1 MRRLPAAAAI
11 MLVLA
16 ACAGTGGRT
25 QAVQDQDGRLL
36 ARAIQDLSTGGAS
49 FSMDEQVTLSGGDI
63 PSGQSAMVHG
73 QAKGNLVGGHVQMIY
88 KFLRGKTNPSF
99 EVIVADG
106 GFYIRQQGASQWL
119 VTPEPAATEL
129 YPSVRLDLMRESVL
143 LARRIDASS
152 LARIGSGFDFAHKY
166 VVRPAPDQLEQLDAM
181 PVQGAAETAFL
192 KSASAEFDVFLSVQ
206 GDRLMRI
213 EVHIT
218 GTDPNTGTK
227 QKIDSVAD
235 FKPARVKPID
245 APAGATPVSPSQIFG
260 GG

>member
-1 MRRLPAAAAI
+1 MRRGLAAAAA
-11 MLVLA
+11 LVLLA
-16 ACAGTGGRT
+16 ACAAGGGRS

-36 ARAIQDLSTGGAS
+36 AKAIQDLSTGGAS
-49 FSMDEQVTLSGGDI
+49 FNLDEQVTLTGGDI
-63 PSGQSAMVHG
+63 PAGQSAAVHG
-73 QAKGNLVGGHVQMIY
+73 QASGSLVQGHIGMTY
-88 KFLRGKTNPSF
+88 KFLRGKTNPVF
-99 EVIVADG
+99 DVIVADG
-106 GFYIRQQGASQWL
+106 GFYIRQHGGSQWL

-129 YPSVRLDLMRESVL
+129 YPAVRLDLMRESVL
-143 LARRIDASS
+143 LAERVDASS
-152 LARIGSGFDFAHKY
+152 LARIGNGLDFAHKY
-166 VVRPAPDQLEQLDAM
+166 VVKPAPDQLEQLDAM

-218 GTDPNTGTK
+218 GTDPDTGTK

-235 FKPARVKPID
+235 FKPAKVKPID
-245 APAGATPVSPSQIFG
+245 APSGATPVSPNQIFG